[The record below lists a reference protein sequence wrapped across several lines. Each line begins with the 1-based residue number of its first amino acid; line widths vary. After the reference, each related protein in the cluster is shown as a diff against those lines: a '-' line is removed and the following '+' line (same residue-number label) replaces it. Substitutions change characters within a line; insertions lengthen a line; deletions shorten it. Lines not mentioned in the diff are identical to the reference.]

1 MRHPVRVAAIV
12 GLTAGLV
19 VGCTSADD
27 PAEPDG
33 AASEDVVT
41 DREPDN
47 PEISPGDDASPEP
60 IPGEDGAARA
70 LSTAAESLDGQAFA
84 VERTDD
90 DGEELWEVTVA
101 VGDEQVDVYVDLD
114 GNALVREGE
123 REALEGEDQQRLD
136 EVAVTASEAAT
147 TAVQRLG
154 AVVEEVDLTDEA
166 GTVVWEIE
174 LRTTDGATTEARVD
188 AMTGEVL

>member
-1 MRHPVRVAAIV
+1 MRHPVRVAAIA

-19 VGCTSADD
+19 VACTSADD
-27 PAEPDG
+27 PPEP
-33 AASEDVVT
+33 AATTSEEVVT

-70 LSTAAESLDGQAFA
+70 LSTAADTLGGQAF
-84 VERTDD
+84 EIDRTDD

-101 VGDEQVDVYVDLD
+101 VGDEQVDALVSLD

-123 REALEGEDQQRLD
+123 REPLEDEDGRRL
-136 EVAVTASEAAT
+136 EEASTTASEAAT
-147 TAVQRLG
+147 TAVQDLG
-154 AVVEEVDLTDEA
+154 ASVEELELTDE
-166 GTVVWEIE
+166 GGSVVWDIE

-188 AMTGEVL
+188 AVTGEVL

>member
-101 VGDEQVDVYVDLD
+101 VGDEQVDALVSLD

-123 REALEGEDQQRLD
+123 REPLEDEDSRRL
-136 EVAVTASEAAT
+136 EEAATTASEAAT
-147 TAVQRLG
+147 TAVQELG
-154 AVVEEVDLTDEA
+154 ASVEELELADED
-166 GTVVWEIE
+166 GTVVWDIE
-174 LRTTDGATTEARVD
+174 LLTTDGATTQARVD
-188 AMTGEVL
+188 AVTGEVL